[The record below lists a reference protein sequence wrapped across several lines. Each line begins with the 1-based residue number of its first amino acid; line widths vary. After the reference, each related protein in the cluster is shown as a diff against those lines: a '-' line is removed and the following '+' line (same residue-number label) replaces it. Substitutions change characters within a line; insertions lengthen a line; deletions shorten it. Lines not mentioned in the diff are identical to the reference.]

1 MVCRSF
7 PIASLTK
14 EKKLSAQYMTHL
26 EQWLQESLQIRS
38 TTFQVLAIFQ
48 VSNTPWYPSPS
59 KYLPPTRYLPPSTY
73 M

>member
-38 TTFQVLAIFQ
+38 TTFQVLAVFEILATCQVFAIFQ
-48 VSNTPWYPSPS
+48 VLAPF
-59 KYLPPTRYLPPSTY
+59 
-73 M
+73 